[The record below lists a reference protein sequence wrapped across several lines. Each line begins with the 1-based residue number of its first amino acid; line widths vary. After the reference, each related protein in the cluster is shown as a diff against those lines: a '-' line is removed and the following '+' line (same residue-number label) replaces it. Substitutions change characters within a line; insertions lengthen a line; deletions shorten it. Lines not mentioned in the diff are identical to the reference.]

1 MIHNYMTKFPH
12 IMVNQI
18 FMACLTNGHWVI
30 STIQEEA
37 NMVGQNLTILTFMPI
52 RTGMAEYKH
61 QQEETNAILS
71 EDLVGTASSQCT
83 KGSLQL
89 YNGGSIL
96 YQGHLLSNML
106 AKYILILE
114 AANAPLGIYLSPPPS
129 TWVSP
134 KANKEPPKKSQKT
147 TNTSSPGAKPPKANP
162 APPMTMGTGGSK
174 PNYGMLLVLDNIHHR
189 SQLLSGKHLC
199 LLFSTKGKSCTKG
212 YQCTNHHAT
221 RHPQK
226 HLPFGSP
233 DH

>member
-1 MIHNYMTKFPH
+1 MIHNYMTKFPY

-37 NMVGQNLTILTFMPI
+37 NMVGQNLTILTFTPI

-96 YQGHLLSNML
+96 YQGHLLSNMF

-114 AANAPLGIYLSPPPS
+114 AANAPGQATKAMLLTHLKEFFRILASKEVTQWIQHLTKNNSEHLMYAIMLEMHNNTLMHFNLFATSADWIQDVLNGTEILATKLSFTPPPS
-129 TWVSP
+129 TGMVI
-134 KANKEPPKKSQKT
+134 
-147 TNTSSPGAKPPKANP
+147 
-162 APPMTMGTGGSK
+162 APPSSW
-174 PNYGMLLVLDNIHHR
+174 MLTPCPLWV
-189 SQLLSGKHLC
+189 C
-199 LLFSTKGKSCTKG
+199 L
-212 YQCTNHHAT
+212 
-221 RHPQK
+221 
-226 HLPFGSP
+226 
-233 DH
+233 